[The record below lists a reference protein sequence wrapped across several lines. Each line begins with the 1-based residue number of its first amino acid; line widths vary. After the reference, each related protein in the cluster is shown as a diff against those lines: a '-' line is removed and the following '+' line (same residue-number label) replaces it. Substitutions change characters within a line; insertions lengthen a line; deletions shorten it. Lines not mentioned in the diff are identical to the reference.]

1 MGGLGVLDL
10 QKMNEALLAKWI
22 WRLENSSGLWQT
34 IINQGI
40 LSVRDKFY
48 KYCKKILAMVGVQA
62 SGIISGVTL
71 KCWRVNILTCLSL
84 LMIKISQFIKFSLW
98 TFGR

>member
-34 IINQGI
+34 IINHKYVKKRPI
-40 LSVRDKFY
+40 ISVR
-48 KYCKKILAMVGVQA
+48 KKQNDSHL
-62 SGIISGVTL
+62 ISRKV
-71 KCWRVNILTCLSL
+71 S
-84 LMIKISQFIKFSLW
+84 SQFVTNFINIVKKYW
-98 TFGR
+98 QW